1 MKKLFCLFIFV
12 FTICFVCERH
22 FALAE
27 DADSPSPCL
36 TILPEVAGEDANRNI
51 NRAPKSSVALRNS
64 LWNHEDTVAQETNAT
79 FILKV
84 RFLDG
89 TEDEKSFVRQVA
101 QEWSQ
106 YANIRFE
113 FVEHGASDIRIGFD
127 QNASNWSHVGKFA
140 IGKTKTMNIADKT
153 ERVILHEF
161 GHALGLMHE
170 HQSPV
175 TPIEWDEK
183 AVIKELE
190 ENQGWDEQKTRDNIL
205 SPLSEEQTNF
215 TEFDPDSIMLYP
227 IPDRWTVGD
236 FETDYNTS
244 LSATDKYFIGV
255 LYGVF
260 FPDPNLRSEIEEAL
274 DLEPRAPITREELQQ
289 LTEFRATGNQIRDL
303 TGLEDATQLM
313 TLSLDDNEIIDISP
327 LSNLTQLTTLWLDD
341 NKIVDISPLSNLTQ
355 LTTLWLNDN
364 SIEDI
369 TPLGGLVNL
378 EELRLAANPIQDMPS
393 LCQLLARNPDLDV
406 DITSQN
412 CDEESEKIYWVTF
425 DHVTDTESLKSA
437 DLDGGNQE
445 VLLTRKDLSMDN
457 LSVDSVSNKIY
468 WIVNNK
474 VTKIVRLESADLD
487 GENQRVLH
495 TGRDISLYN
504 LVVDGANGKIYWI
517 AYDNTGTD
525 RIQCV
530 DSDGGNLQTLLT
542 RQGFSVDSL
551 TVDGVSGK
559 IYWIANNEVTGM
571 VSLESA
577 DLDGG
582 NQRVLLTGQNVS
594 LHNLVV
600 DGVSGKIYWIA
611 NNEVTGMISLES
623 ADLDGGNQRV
633 LLTGQNVSLHNLV
646 VDGVSGKI
654 YWIANNEV
662 TGMISLESADL
673 DGGNQRVL
681 LIGQNVSLH
690 NLVVDGMSGKI
701 YWIVYDYVTQV
712 ARLESADLDGGNPQ
726 TLVSSTNWI
735 SAFAVAAS
743 LIGMPPGNID
753 VNEDG
758 NINADDLL
766 IVVITLGKK
775 AELEPRADVNRDG
788 NVTVADLV
796 LVIENLD
803 DPFNAAAPA
812 LGDLTNTLSVARL
825 EALLKDLRAE
835 GDGSLEYQRAIAFLE
850 KLLTMARPEKT
861 SLLAN
866 YPNPFNPETW
876 IPYQLMKGSEVSI
889 TIYDVRGRMVRHLEL
904 GYQPAGVY
912 QRKSRAAYW
921 DGRNTLGEPVASGI
935 YFYTLTAGDFTAT
948 RKLLVRK

>member
-1 MKKLFCLFIFV
+1 MKKLFCLFILV
-12 FTICFVCERH
+12 FTICFIYENR

-36 TILPEVAGEDANRNI
+36 TILPEAEGEDANRNI
-51 NRAPKSSVALRNS
+51 NRAPKASVALRNA

-89 TEDEKSFVRQVA
+89 REDEKSLVRQIA

-127 QNASNWSHVGKFA
+127 QNAGNWSHVGKSA

-175 TPIEWDEK
+175 TPIEWDEE
-183 AVIKELE
+183 AVIKEAE
-190 ENQGWDEQKTRDNIL
+190 ENWGWDEQKTRDNIL

-260 FPDPNLRSEIEEAL
+260 FPDPNLRSKIEEAL

-289 LTEFRATGNQIRDL
+289 LTEFRATGNQIRNL

-313 TLSLDDNEIIDISP
+313 TLSLDDNEIVDISP

-341 NKIVDISPLSNLTQ
+341 NEIMDINPLSNLTQ

-369 TPLGGLVNL
+369 TPLGNLVNL

-406 DITSQN
+406 DITFRN
-412 CDEESEKIYWVTF
+412 CDGELAKIYWVTF

-445 VLLTRKDLSMDN
+445 VLLTQKDLPMDN

-468 WIVNNK
+468 WIANNK
-474 VTKIVRLESADLD
+474 VTKIVRLESLDLD
-487 GENQRVLH
+487 GGNQRVLH
-495 TGRDISLYN
+495 TKRDISLYN

-530 DSDGGNLQTLLT
+530 NSDGGNLQTLLT
-542 RQGFSVDSL
+542 RQGSTVDSL
-551 TVDGVSGK
+551 TVDSVSGK
-559 IYWIANNEVTGM
+559 IYWIANNQVTGM

-582 NQRVLLTGQNVS
+582 NLRTLLTRQNVS
-594 LHNLVV
+594 LHNLVI
-600 DGVSGKIYWIA
+600 DGMSGRIYWIT
-611 NNEVTGMISLES
+611 NNQVTGMVSLES
-623 ADLDGGNQRV
+623 VDLDGGNQRV
-633 LLTGQNVSLHNLV
+633 LFTRQNVSLHNLV
-646 VDGVSGKI
+646 I
-654 YWIANNEV
+654 
-662 TGMISLESADL
+662 
-673 DGGNQRVL
+673 
-681 LIGQNVSLH
+681 
-690 NLVVDGMSGKI
+690 DGMSGKI
-701 YWIVYDYVTQV
+701 YWIAYDKVTRIESLESADLNGGNQRVLHTGQKISLHNLVIDGMSGRIYWIANNQV
-712 ARLESADLDGGNPQ
+712 TGMESLESADLDGGNPQ
-726 TLVSSTNWI
+726 TLISSTNSI
-735 SAFAVAAS
+735 TAFAVAAS
-743 LIGMPPGNID
+743 LTDMPSGNVD
-753 VNEDG
+753 VNKDG
-758 NINADDLL
+758 NVNADDLL
-766 IVVITLGKK
+766 LVVITLGKK
-775 AELEPRADVNRDG
+775 AELEPRADVNKDG
-788 NVTVADLV
+788 NVTIADLV
-796 LVIENLD
+796 LVIEKLD

-812 LGDLTNTLSVARL
+812 LEDITNTLSVARL

-850 KLLTMARPEKT
+850 MLLTMARPEKT
-861 SLLAN
+861 LLLAN

-876 IPYQLMKGSEVSI
+876 IPYQLTKGSAVSI

-921 DGRNTLGEPVASGI
+921 DGKNQLGERVASGV
-935 YFYTLTAGDFTAT
+935 YFYTFTTGDFTAT
-948 RKLLVRK
+948 RKMLIQK